1 MNYQEKVIKKRK
13 IEYGIHSYEKALKT
27 NNFSKIKDLC
37 EKDSRNKKV
46 ILNELFHLIEKNC
59 TNKNNKNDKKIII
72 EKLQQSKISIIN
84 DSYLSLIDNIEYL
97 RSDIKNMIKTNK
109 IDNLRNY
116 IIKYDI
122 QNNYI
127 NNENFDILIYAIEN
141 NSSFEMLKF
150 IITFYNSLN
159 YYIYDNENKII
170 KTPLLST
177 FSCNDDSIKKLL
189 LDSGADINYKINN
202 IDISILSL
210 QNKILTIKDLKFLI
224 NIKFKFSIDF
234 IKYLITN
241 NKYEF
246 LEIMFKYYWYDNE
259 FILDF
264 LYSKKNKNGI
274 SNKELESKIENK
286 NKKLYVQY
294 NWLNSIKENTLEL
307 LFRYITK
314 KNKIEIINTIIYEQ
328 NSKLFKM
335 IIPFIDFTDYDINV
349 KDERCVP
356 LFINSIYEMNEV
368 VVNYFINH
376 GIDLNNIKVD
386 ITSEL
391 LSSIISLN
399 NPKLNIIVINNKQSL
414 YKYIDEY
421 EYQNLLKAAIE
432 KENIG
437 IVDYLLDY
445 NKDLNFDI
453 YRTYDNALIHAINK
467 KSLLMV
473 ECLIKNKIDVNR
485 GDIRYTPLALAIT
498 YRNMPIIKYLVTHGA
513 DVNNQGIGG
522 CCNTPLVHAICFE
535 NIELV
540 KYLVDHGANVNQPG
554 KDSMKPLTY
563 AKTRNNQEIID
574 YLIEKNAME

>member
-286 NKKLYVQY
+286 NKKLY
-294 NWLNSIKENTLEL
+294 
-307 LFRYITK
+307 
-314 KNKIEIINTIIYEQ
+314 
-328 NSKLFKM
+328 M

-349 KDERCVP
+349 KDERCIP

-368 VVNYFINH
+368 VINYFINH

-399 NPKLNIIVINNKQSL
+399 NPKLNIIVINNKQRL